1 VPHATP
7 GVLERD
13 ERCALASYG
22 QQTRFVQAGLA
33 ANTAG
38 RGLLDCGAMSESVA
52 EGVVCVPLTPAGVA
66 LIDAADAE
74 RILGYRWH
82 LHPHGYAVRPRR
94 AEDGPGPSQ
103 IYMHRVILD
112 APTGVPV
119 RRRNESR
126 LDNRRANLR
135 LATLSQS
142 RADARLR
149 GDNTSGYRGVTR
161 STRRGRWQAQ
171 IQVAGKRRFLGYFA
185 SKEDAARAYDA
196 AAREAFGEFA
206 RLNLPETTEQA

>member
-1 VPHATP
+1 
-7 GVLERD
+7 
-13 ERCALASYG
+13 
-22 QQTRFVQAGLA
+22 
-33 ANTAG
+33 
-38 RGLLDCGAMSESVA
+38 M
-52 EGVVCVPLTPAGVA
+52 
-66 LIDAADAE
+66 
-74 RILGYRWH
+74 
-82 LHPHGYAVRPRR
+82 RR

-119 RRRNESR
+119 GRRNELR

-149 GDNTSGYRGVTR
+149 SDNTSGYRGVTG
-161 STRRGRWQAQ
+161 SRRDGRWQAQ
-171 IQVAGKRRFLGYFA
+171 IQVAGKRHFLGY
-185 SKEDAARAYDA
+185 KEEAAQAYDA